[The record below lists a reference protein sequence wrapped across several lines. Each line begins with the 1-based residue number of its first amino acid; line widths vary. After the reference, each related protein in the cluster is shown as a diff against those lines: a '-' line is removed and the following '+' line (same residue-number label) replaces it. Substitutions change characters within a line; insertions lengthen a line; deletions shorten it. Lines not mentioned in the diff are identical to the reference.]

1 MGVGKDQIMM
11 YFKNKTG
18 VSPIS
23 KITEGNRDQYIESRE
38 AIIGKI

>member
-18 VSPIS
+18 VSLIN
-23 KITEGNRDQYIESRE
+23 KITESNYKSAQGSAKAYY
-38 AIIGKI
+38 